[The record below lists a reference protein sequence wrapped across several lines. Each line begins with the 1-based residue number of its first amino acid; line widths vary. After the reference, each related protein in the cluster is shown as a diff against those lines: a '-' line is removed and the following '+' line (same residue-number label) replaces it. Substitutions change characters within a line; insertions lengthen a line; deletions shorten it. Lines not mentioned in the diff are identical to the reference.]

1 MTLLW
6 NEKKPQL
13 FWVMYKNQPLGSC
26 CSHFVD
32 CYRPRDEAEVRCL
45 RLSSK
50 VFETII
56 RGIWNYHQM
65 CLKLSSDVFETIIR
79 GCLLSLHH
87 HLQHVLLSLSEN
99 KSFLSHS
106 ILIDSCVT
114 AGGLTL
120 TLTLALTLLGG
131 FYPNAFWCIFFQ
143 HCTHTYTAFTF
154 VAQFYFVDHAW
165 YSPNFFNVILLHMI
179 ISHHHSVAFS
189 SSNQP

>member
-1 MTLLW
+1 
-6 NEKKPQL
+6 
-13 FWVMYKNQPLGSC
+13 
-26 CSHFVD
+26 
-32 CYRPRDEAEVRCL
+32 
-45 RLSSK
+45 
-50 VFETII
+50 
-56 RGIWNYHQM
+56 M

>member
-1 MTLLW
+1 MRKSHNCFELCIRTNLLGAAVPTSW
-6 NEKKPQL
+6 TAIAPETKLKCGV
-13 FWVMYKNQPLGSC
+13 WDY
-26 CSHFVD
+26 H
-32 CYRPRDEAEVRCL
+32 PRYL
-45 RLSSK
+45 KLSSE
-50 VFETII
+50 VFEIII
-56 RGIWNYHQM
+56 RCVWNYHQM

-131 FYPNAFWCIFFQ
+131 FYPNAFWCIFF
-143 HCTHTYTAFTF
+143 HCTTPKSWCKMSR
-154 VAQFYFVDHAW
+154 HAG
-165 YSPNFFNVILLHMI
+165 YSQSNVHGFQSSHNSNDFLYSNSLIILD
-179 ISHHHSVAFS
+179 
-189 SSNQP
+189 